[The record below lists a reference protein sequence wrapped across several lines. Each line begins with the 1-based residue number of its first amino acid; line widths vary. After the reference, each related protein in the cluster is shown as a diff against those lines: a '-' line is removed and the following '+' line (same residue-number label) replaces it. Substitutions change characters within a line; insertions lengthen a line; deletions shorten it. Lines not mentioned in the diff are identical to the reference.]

1 MDIYV
6 VKEGDTVN
14 AIAARYQIAPSDIIY
29 VNQLVFPY
37 PLAIGQAL
45 LIPTETNISNKKS
58 IVTNGYAYPY
68 IDNEVLETTLPY
80 LSELSVFSYGFT
92 ADGTLV
98 FPSVDDSFMISLA
111 YQYNTR
117 PILTLTPL
125 DEKGQFNNNL
135 VTALVSNTETQNKL
149 ISQLLFTMEQKGY
162 QGVNV
167 DFEYVLASDADGYV
181 AFVQTLTLR
190 MNENG
195 YTVSIAL
202 PPKMSQ
208 EQPGTLYEGADYKRL
223 GEAANSVLLMTYEWG
238 YIYSPPMAVAPINMV
253 RKVVDFAITQ
263 IPNTKINLGIPNYG
277 YDWPLPYQKGVTKA
291 TAISNTTA
299 VRIAVSNNAEIQYD
313 EIAQTPFFHYWL
325 NGIEHEVWFEDVRSM
340 QAKFGLV
347 SEYDLMGVGY
357 WQIMRLF
364 LANWILLEDTFD
376 IIKVR

>member
-45 LIPTETNISNKKS
+45 LIPTETNVSNKKS

-202 PPKMSQ
+202 PPKMSK
-208 EQPGTLYEGADYKRL
+208 EQPGTLYEGADYQRL

-238 YIYSPPMAVAPINMV
+238 YTFSPPMAVAPINMV

-313 EIAQTPFFHYWL
+313 ETAQTPFFYYWL

>member
-14 AIAARYQIAPSDIIY
+14 AIAARYQVSPSDIIY
-29 VNQLVFPY
+29 VNQLIFPY

-68 IDNEVLETTLPY
+68 IDYEVLETTLPY

-98 FPSVDDSFMISLA
+98 FPSADDSFMISLS
-111 YQYNTR
+111 YQYHTR

-135 VTALVSNTETQNKL
+135 VTALVSSAETQNKL
-149 ISQLLFTMEQKGY
+149 ISQLLFTMERKGY
-162 QGVNV
+162 QGVNI

-181 AFVQTLTLR
+181 AFVQTLILK

-202 PPKMSQ
+202 PPKISK
-208 EQPGTLYEGADYKRL
+208 EQSGTLYEGADYERL
-223 GEAANSVLLMTYEWG
+223 GEVANSVLLMTYEWG
-238 YIYSPPMAVAPINMV
+238 YTYSEPMAVAPINMV

-313 EIAQTPFFHYWL
+313 ETAQTPFFRYWL

-364 LANWILLEDTFD
+364 LANWILLENTFD
-376 IIKVR
+376 IVKVQ

>member
-14 AIAARYQIAPSDIIY
+14 AIAAAYQIAPSDIIY
-29 VNQLVFPY
+29 VNQLVSPY

-45 LIPTETNISNKKS
+45 LIPTESDVINKKS
-58 IVTNGYAYPY
+58 IVTNGYAYPH
-68 IDNEVLETTLPY
+68 IDRGVLESTLPY

-92 ADGTLV
+92 KEGVLV
-98 FPSVDDSFMISLA
+98 FPAVDDSFMIELSN
-111 YQYNTR
+111 QYGTR
-117 PILTLTPL
+117 PILTLAPL
-125 DEKGQFNNNL
+125 DENAQFNNNL
-135 VTALVSNTETQNKL
+135 VTALVSNADAQDNL
-149 ISQLLFTMEQKGY
+149 INQLFLVLEQKGY
-162 QGVNV
+162 KGINI

-181 AFVQTLTLR
+181 AFVQSLTLK

-202 PPKMSQ
+202 PPKTSR
-208 EQPGTLYEGADYKRL
+208 EQPGVLYEGADYRRL

-238 YIYSPPMAVAPINMV
+238 YTYSEPMAVAPINKV
-253 RKVVDFAITQ
+253 RDVVDFAVTE

-277 YDWPLPYQKGVTKA
+277 YDWILPYQKGVTRA
-291 TAISNTTA
+291 TAISNITA
-299 VRIAVSNNAEIQYD
+299 VRIAVSNNAEIQFD
-313 EIAQTPFFHYWL
+313 ETAQSPYFHYWA

-340 QAKFGLV
+340 RAKFGLV

-376 IIKVR
+376 IIKV